1 MTVQEGILRVV
12 FYWKV
17 QHWKDWGQPCGQCV
31 SRQWQPGIEQIAQDF
46 AMRLTSEREV
56 RLVRTLRTR
65 NDKGRQHKNKDL
77 GLLLEE
83 LIYGVL
89 DDHFEFFSIKFV
101 RYPHL
106 IKLNS

>member
-1 MTVQEGILRVV
+1 
-12 FYWKV
+12 
-17 QHWKDWGQPCGQCV
+17 
-31 SRQWQPGIEQIAQDF
+31 
-46 AMRLTSEREV
+46 MRLTSEREV
-56 RLVRTLRTR
+56 RLSLTCHRGYSLSFLVRTLRTR

-89 DDHFEFFSIKFV
+89 DGHFEFFSLKFE